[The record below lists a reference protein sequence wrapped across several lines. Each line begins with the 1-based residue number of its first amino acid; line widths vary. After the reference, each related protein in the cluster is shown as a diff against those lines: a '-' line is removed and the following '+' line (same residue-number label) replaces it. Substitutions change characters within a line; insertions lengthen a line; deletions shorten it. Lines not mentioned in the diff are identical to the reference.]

1 MVGGAPV
8 LEMRLDGLHGREMK
22 GDAVRSLIGKIIP
35 GKTPVRHGPNGAK
48 TVLVAFQT
56 DDTKAVGHARD
67 FADQQ
72 LTHARMRASS
82 CGPAYEPSEAFRSPG
97 GELPRCAPGRG
108 DVRAKDRPQA
118 CGDTSPATLRNKA
131 GPRPL

>member
-48 TVLVAFQT
+48 TVFVAFQT

-72 LTHARMRASS
+72 LTHARTRASS
-82 CGPAYEPSEAFRSPG
+82 CGPAYEPSEAFRSSG
-97 GELPRCAPGRG
+97 GEFPRCAPGRVG
-108 DVRAKDRPQA
+108 APAGDRPQA
-118 CGDTSPATLRNKA
+118 CGGISPAALRSKA
-131 GPRPL
+131 GLRRL